1 MTQWSSDQI
10 KQAVLNPRWAAL
22 SQLGGVAAD
31 LTNFDRFLVREP
43 RLLVPIDV
51 QALVVRAG
59 VNDTDPMLRLP
70 FRTND
75 AAFAPLDISDQGKP
89 RPPGV
94 HLLWSVPAAM
104 GKGTIVADPAAP
116 NDPTRRRLD
125 LPTLPDRWV
134 VLRMAVPAGAT
145 DPSVTGWVLE
155 ADSGTATPLTQW
167 PSGVAATVAGA
178 IPAAQLNLHV
188 GGIGW
193 NLCYDSAFGRCAFHD
208 DLSDLAGVQVEGDA
222 VSYVVAGWWSQSA
235 DDPLDGVGT
244 DVGYR
249 QRLSDLGWN
258 DPDHPGTDDAK
269 RAVGDDKYLVA
280 KTFGL
285 PLSERYT
292 QPIALAGGKSAASST
307 SGYVASS
314 ARMLSPEL
322 SGFLADAV
330 AAAALPPAPTR
341 STLVHGRVHGIPLA
355 GPVTPDSRPGADG
368 LGVVLGSSTPDVA
381 AAVTVAGAGMGAADQ
396 DARRAAER
404 LLAAFASGLLIK
416 IGDSDTWADIEE
428 YEHQHGFLSRP
439 GGIEAVDRFVDKPGT
454 VADPGAG
461 FRPGGAPAKPPQKHA
476 VAAEHATVLWSA
488 TTRPDIVKAAM
499 ENPGLRNFRQFDG
512 FGRAVP
518 PTPPATVREVPRPAP
533 VYWQP
538 AAPVLAVTGGGY
550 ALSRVATEEADGKLM
565 CRLSDQASKGH
576 SGVLGSAELL
586 ATIGTSAV
594 PDEVLGLAR
603 EALSEDPYL
612 SAWRTRRAANNGV
625 NPTIAGARFRAEAA
639 LSHAYYSAD
648 NARLSS
654 YVGATVGSAT
664 ERQKATEA
672 LARLSMSDCV
682 WAHPEGVTMWGQPW
696 RPMFCDWQVSVD
708 LGPADVFTLATTDLE
723 PPTDT
728 PLTTTDTVTL
738 QGRSVLV
745 PGVAKTTAAGID
757 RWLAEE
763 RQRDLGG
770 HGLADPQTE
779 ASLAGL
785 REALAQVDM
794 QSVALDGIREQLL
807 GLEYD
812 RGVVYLDDNAL
823 DDGTRQSIVDALPR
837 LVAAGRLTLSAARL
851 VDAFG
856 RHIDLPVDQVIVP
869 ARLAEANQRDVVLR
883 PRVTAPARWRFDLVD
898 ATSTSTDAQLARI
911 DQADLTKQI
920 NPVAG
925 FLLPDHMDESLEVF
939 ATDGTP
945 LGELL
950 HDAYSDAVTWE
961 IAPGRTDVAPAAGPT
976 DDPDP
981 TRHLV
986 GWIAAGIVAADAT
999 DRNGTPNRSETESSL
1014 SALLRAI
1021 DTTLWTVDPFGSL
1034 GTSHIAG
1041 LVGRPIAVVAARL
1054 SLDVQR
1060 DLDDHVYTDDAL
1072 KSGRQAA
1079 FEAMAAQVFEVRL
1092 GEITRTDDGLLGYF
1106 VDDDYSRFHIVD
1118 RTIATRALPSGRG
1131 RGTLDPANTDPLQP
1145 DPITHTYINTDGA
1158 LTIRPGQTIRL
1169 TLLMHPGGKVHLSS
1183 GILPRTD
1190 KALSRDWVDP
1200 GLSVL
1205 APSLRTGPLLIDAD
1219 KVRLPKVAS
1228 FPADQLF
1235 THRDTPSSWKDD
1247 PILAATQSA
1256 LLPDTQPQVQEG
1268 WVRIAPNPSGAAK
1281 GAGGAS

>member
-672 LARLSMSDCV
+672 LARLSMSDGV